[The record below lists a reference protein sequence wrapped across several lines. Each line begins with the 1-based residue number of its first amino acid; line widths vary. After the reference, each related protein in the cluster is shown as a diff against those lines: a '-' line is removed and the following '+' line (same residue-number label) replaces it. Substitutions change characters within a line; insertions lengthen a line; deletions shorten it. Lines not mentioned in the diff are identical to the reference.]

1 MDYIDH
7 LEWSNTLWDDRIKK
21 KSKSTRFPI
30 HFPIKY
36 FMAAINKNFFYLCQV
51 FSIRKLSGT
60 VVVVYIHVFR
70 LENVF
75 FFFLVIITGIC
86 RIFPVTC
93 EVTLVFFLYES
104 SLAFCI
110 QKSIY
115 GFHANQLCVYIT
127 MHSQVQ

>member
-75 FFFLVIITGIC
+75 LSYNNGNMQNISCYVWSHVSFSFIWKFIGI
-86 RIFPVTC
+86 
-93 EVTLVFFLYES
+93 LYTKK
-104 SLAFCI
+104 
-110 QKSIY
+110 KSIY